1 VKFRPFAPDAILR
14 SPIAKTR
21 IQRIDVERL
30 ERPMEATRWTWTKVI
45 VLLVG
50 MILAGGSAGRS
61 LNARS
66 RVETIGAITGAAA
79 GGIMGSVVGH
89 TAAGAVIGGG
99 LGAGAGTL
107 IHDELRRQENDK
119 GRAEARL
126 SQQSGATRQA
136 ESPID

>member
-1 VKFRPFAPDAILR
+1 
-14 SPIAKTR
+14 
-21 IQRIDVERL
+21 
-30 ERPMEATRWTWTKVI
+30 
-45 VLLVG
+45 

-99 LGAGAGTL
+99 LGVGAGTL
-107 IHDELRRQENDK
+107 IHDELRRQENGN
-119 GRAEARL
+119 GRADARL